1 MKSNDIADEIVS
13 ALKVFGRGSRQGH
26 RPSAQEDFGVYTADL
41 RSVVRDYKSRFRE
54 LDGEAVYEI
63 MIQKAISWALR
74 VLVPWDRRAVE
85 SFLATNEKVVSNR
98 VAREVNK
105 KLLTGKKN

>member
-54 LDGEAVYEI
+54 LDGEAVHEIGLLLLGKNVTECRQVAYELI
-63 MIQKAISWALR
+63 AAHKAAREL
-74 VLVPWDRRAVE
+74 LDQ
-85 SFLATNEKVVSNR
+85 NR
-98 VAREVNK
+98 VEELGRGMDN
-105 KLLTGKKN
+105 